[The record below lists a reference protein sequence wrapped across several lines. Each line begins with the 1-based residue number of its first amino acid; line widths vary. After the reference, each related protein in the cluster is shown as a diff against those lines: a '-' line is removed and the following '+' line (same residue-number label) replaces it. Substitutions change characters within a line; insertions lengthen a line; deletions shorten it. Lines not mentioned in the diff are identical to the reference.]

1 MLPTLHVLSHEFEK
15 NHHNSNFG
23 KSLHTT
29 HLLELV
35 DKVDKYEMDMYYER
49 YRMDAILCTDGQID
63 GQDKNKYRK
72 GGGAIININSKL
84 GYLDSSSLIAKGL

>member
-1 MLPTLHVLSHEFEK
+1 MWPTHHVLSHEFEK

-35 DKVDKYEMDMYYER
+35 DKMDEYEMDMYYER

-72 GGGAIININSKL
+72 GGGCYNQHQLQIGL
-84 GYLDSSSLIAKGL
+84 PRFLITHC